1 MAIRIEEL
9 NGKFA
14 EFEDY
19 MTYNR
24 WDTCCAE
31 GIYSDDGIRA
41 VSMFLEFCDTGKVID
56 DEGREL
62 KA

>member
-1 MAIRIEEL
+1 MNQTEL
-9 NGKFA
+9 NEKLW

-19 MTYNR
+19 MTQNR

-41 VSMFLEFCDTGKVID
+41 VSMFVEFCLTGKVTDD
-56 DEGREL
+56 DENEL
-62 KA
+62 EE